1 MARQA
6 GTKGHRK
13 VGPGM
18 VSKHCHKRKSKRDM
32 SGHGESDQVGALTPG
47 DQIGRDASG
56 SGKKAAG

>member
-6 GTKGHRK
+6 GAKGHHK

-18 VSKHCHKRKSKRDM
+18 VSKHRRERKSERDT

-47 DQIGRDASG
+47 DQIGRDTSG